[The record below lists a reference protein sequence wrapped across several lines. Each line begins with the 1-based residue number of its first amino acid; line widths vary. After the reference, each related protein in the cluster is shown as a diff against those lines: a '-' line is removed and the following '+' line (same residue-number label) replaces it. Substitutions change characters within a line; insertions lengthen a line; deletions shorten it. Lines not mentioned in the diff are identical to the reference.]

1 MGYSVEAGLFSAA
14 ECGAPHRRERLFILA
29 GRQNAN
35 RWGHMQVGQAQGRIA
50 LDRTSEGMAH
60 PKCSEPGQR
69 IGQEPQTTGR
79 WDRLAECGMPD
90 SASQRIQGNESKG
103 IILAEGQIDESR
115 WPARP
120 GQPQYEWEA
129 SRTIPYTKKQRLQGF
144 SEKGKRQRKSNE
156 PSGQTQL
163 RLGRATSRTAS
174 RVDRLR
180 LLGNGVVPQQAE
192 KAFRELWTRIESTR
206 APGSRCPKR
215 RARRGLKE
223 WVE

>member
-1 MGYSVEAGLFSAA
+1 
-14 ECGAPHRRERLFILA
+14 
-29 GRQNAN
+29 
-35 RWGHMQVGQAQGRIA
+35 
-50 LDRTSEGMAH
+50 
-60 PKCSEPGQR
+60 
-69 IGQEPQTTGR
+69 
-79 WDRLAECGMPD
+79 
-90 SASQRIQGNESKG
+90 
-103 IILAEGQIDESR
+103 
-115 WPARP
+115 
-120 GQPQYEWEA
+120 
-129 SRTIPYTKKQRLQGF
+129 
-144 SEKGKRQRKSNE
+144 
-156 PSGQTQL
+156 L